1 MAPVGKG
8 FFIWKIPNC
17 ENGDAL
23 AISETAYQAGLTHVL
38 IKIANG
44 IYDYNYDS
52 ASRNDLVAPVANAL
66 HARGIKVWGWHYV
79 FGDLPR
85 DEAKAAI
92 RQINKLPLDGYVID
106 AESEYKNKYTPC
118 RIFMS
123 ELRNALPDFP
133 TALSSFRYPKYHMEL
148 PWNDFLKYCDYN
160 MPQVY
165 WEQSHNPDYQLER
178 SLNEF
183 KTAVQ
188 PFRTYI
194 PTGAAY
200 CAGGWCPTIEDI
212 HLFLNKAVALN
223 MSAVNFWSWDY
234 CRLKLPHIWNAI
246 AAYDWPNAPNPEK
259 TILEQLFIVLNN
271 KNMDEISRIYAND
284 AIHINALR
292 TIQGSDAIY
301 GFYRSLVNSEYK
313 DHTFKLV
320 KVEGD
325 PHTKQVV
332 WQILKGDLVK
342 ETHEDTVGLLKDQII
357 YHYSSLNI

>member
-1 MAPVGKG
+1 MQPVGKG
-8 FFIWKIPNC
+8 FYIWKIPGC
-17 ENGDAL
+17 ENGYPL
-23 AISETAYQAGLTHVL
+23 AIAETAYQAGLTHVL

-44 IYDYNYDS
+44 IYDYNYDPV
-52 ASRNDLVAPVANAL
+52 SRKDLVAPVANAL
-66 HARGIKVWGWHYV
+66 HARGIAVWGWHYV

-85 DEAKAAI
+85 DEANAAI

-118 RIFMS
+118 RIFMG

-133 TALSSFRYPKYHMEL
+133 VALSSYRYPKYHMEL

-188 PFRTYI
+188 PFRPYI

-200 CAGGWCPTIEDI
+200 CAGGWCPTVADI
-212 HLFLNKAVALN
+212 KQFMDKAVDLKMTAI
-223 MSAVNFWSWDY
+223 NFWSWDY
-234 CRLKLPHIWNAI
+234 ARLKLPHIWNAI
-246 AAYDWPNAPNPEK
+246 AAYEWPDAPNPEK
-259 TILEQLFIVLNN
+259 TILEKLFFALNK
-271 KNMDEISRIYAND
+271 KNLDAITNLYAND

-292 TIQGSDAIY
+292 TIQGGEAIQ
-301 GFYRSLVNSEYK
+301 GLYRSILNSEYT
-313 DHTFKLV
+313 DHTFTLV
-320 KVEGD
+320 KVEGE
-325 PHTKQVV
+325 PHSQQAV
-332 WQILKGDLVK
+332 WQISQGNSVK
-342 ETHEDTVGLLKDQII
+342 ETHEDTFGFLNEKII